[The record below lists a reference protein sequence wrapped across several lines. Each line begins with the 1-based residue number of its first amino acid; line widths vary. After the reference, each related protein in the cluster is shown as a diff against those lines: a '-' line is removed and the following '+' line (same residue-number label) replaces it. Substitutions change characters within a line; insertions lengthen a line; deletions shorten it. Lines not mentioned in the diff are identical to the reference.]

1 MSSAASFL
9 KDRADSQTSHR
20 IRWLFDGTIA
30 WWKETS
36 SGSDV
41 TWNKLGGSFKVVLAH
56 PNGWGLREQT
66 ILKDACVHSGV
77 MRSREEAE
85 RRIVMVTE

>member
-1 MSSAASFL
+1 M
-9 KDRADSQTSHR
+9 
-20 IRWLFDGTIA
+20 
-30 WWKETS
+30 
-36 SGSDV
+36 

-66 ILKDACVHSGV
+66 ILKDACVQSGV

-85 RRIVMVTE
+85 RRIVMVTECAPRLGFRSSSALTRLLK

>member
-1 MSSAASFL
+1 
-9 KDRADSQTSHR
+9 
-20 IRWLFDGTIA
+20 
-30 WWKETS
+30 
-36 SGSDV
+36 V
-41 TWNKLGGSFKVVLAH
+41 TWNKLGASYKVVLAH

-66 ILKDACVHSGV
+66 ILKEACVQSGV